1 MVTQPETSM
10 TSSTPDFY
18 DITGVAFYEA
28 NMPKTLEVKAGRAKN
43 DESLVGTLSREQVDQ
58 SRWPQLPHLAL
69 ANLPTYD
76 AQGVMNMNPPPPDF
90 DEHLTED
97 GVAREVE
104 LARQDPSAAGKFVK
118 TYGVLREK
126 DAIHIRKG
134 HSIDQDLELDG
145 VPLVERADVRDIAI
159 TADDYAIFRLK
170 VSDLAFAQ
178 RLLRLAWIKNTAAID
193 IYLKEEIHTGFKIS
207 GFDITPGF
215 AFRRKGSVGVY
226 TEDLWTFICFLAV
239 LDYARGRTG
248 FCENPDCVAPYYL
261 KKRRT
266 QKICESGPC
275 TAWAQRQYAL
285 NWWNKEGKK
294 RRAKAQEKRRK
305 KKER

>member
-28 NMPKTLEVKAGRAKN
+28 NMPKCLEVKAGRAKN

-58 SRWPQLPHLAL
+58 SKWPELPHLAL
-69 ANLPTYD
+69 VNLPTYD
-76 AQGVMNMNPPPPDF
+76 VHGVMNMNPPPPDF

-97 GVAREVE
+97 GVARVVE
-104 LARQDPSAAGKFVK
+104 LANLNASAAGKFVK
-118 TYGVLREK
+118 RYGVLHEN
-126 DAIHIRKG
+126 DAIYIRRG
-134 HSIDQDLELDG
+134 RSIEQDLERDG
-145 VPLVERADVRDIAI
+145 VRLANPADVTDISISAN
-159 TADDYAIFRLK
+159 DYAIFRAK
-170 VSDLAFAQ
+170 VADLASAQ

-193 IYLKEEIHTGFKIS
+193 IYLKPEIHNGFEVA

-215 AFRRKGSVGVY
+215 AHRRKGSVGVS
-226 TEDLWTFICFLAV
+226 TEDLWTFICFLTV

-248 FCENPDCVAPYYL
+248 YCANPECLAPYYL

-285 NWWNKEGKK
+285 NWWNKEGKQ
-294 RRAKAQEKRRK
+294 RRAKARGERKRRK
-305 KKER
+305 

>member
-1 MVTQPETSM
+1 MVTQAETSM

-28 NMPKTLEVKAGRAKN
+28 NIPRTLEVKADRATG
-43 DESLVGTLSREQVDQ
+43 DEFLVGTFSREQVDQ
-58 SRWPQLPHLAL
+58 ARWRQLPHFAL

-76 AQGVMNMNPPPPDF
+76 AQGVMNMNPPPSDF
-90 DEHLTED
+90 DANLTED

-104 LARQDPSAAGKFVK
+104 LTQLNGDAAAKFVK
-118 TYGVLREK
+118 TYGVLHEK

-134 HSIDQDLELDG
+134 HRIDQDLELDG
-145 VPLVERADVRDIAI
+145 VPLVERADVKDIAI

-170 VSDLAFAQ
+170 VSDLAFVQ

-193 IYLKEEIHTGFKIS
+193 IYLKEEIHNGFKVA

-215 AFRRKGSVGVY
+215 AHRRKGSVGVS
-226 TEDLWTFICFLAV
+226 TEDLWTFICFLTV

-248 FCENPDCVAPYYL
+248 YCENPDCLAPYYL

-294 RRAKAQEKRRK
+294 RRAKAQAKKRK